1 MRIKIRNMVCK
12 TCILVV
18 SQIFE
23 EAGIKVEDVK
33 IGYIDVVDKIT
44 PFKLDAVNKRL
55 IKAGLEIIDVHKSQL
70 INKIK
75 TSIEEYAYTEG
86 RQSKLKLSDFLKM
99 KIDLNYA
106 YISSL
111 FSSDQGITIE
121 KYLIKLKI
129 ERAQVMLL
137 CDEKE
142 LAEIAW
148 ELGYSSVPHFSGQFK
163 KTTGISPTRF
173 KKTIKQCY
181 NET

>member
-1 MRIKIRNMVCK
+1 MVCK

-33 IGYIDVVDKIT
+33 IGYVVVEDKIT
-44 PFKLDAVNKRL
+44 PFKLDAVNKQL
-55 IKAGLEIIDVHKSQL
+55 KKGGLEVIDGHKNQL

-75 TSIEEYAYTEG
+75 IGIEEYAYLEG
-86 RQSKLKLSDFLKM
+86 RQSNLKLSDFLIK

-111 FSSDQGITIE
+111 FSSKQGITIE

-173 KKTIKQCY
+173 KKIMKQTY
-181 NET
+181 NEI